1 MKDRLRRWAM
11 DSPVNLAIFRV
22 VVGVVLLRLPDLGAA
37 VHWASMSD
45 RLRTPPVGLEWALG
59 VVPMGV
65 EVARPL
71 YWIVVAAT
79 VLGVVGLATR
89 VAWTVVALGSLW
101 LLAIPQFA
109 GSVFHYHHLVWFAM
123 LLAASPC
130 GDALSIDAR
139 IARWRGKAPP
149 SGAVPSSSGSMA
161 RADLTRSEGRGARPR
176 ARRRAPANTERS
188 LAYGVPIRAAWL
200 LVALIFFFPGLHKLL
215 ESGWE
220 WIWSDN
226 LQNQMYA
233 KWLQMPEF
241 TPLFRVDRYPTLV
254 RLGALS
260 AVAFELSFVG
270 LVLFRRTRLVA
281 VAIALAFHQ
290 ATAELMGIRFPAL
303 WLCYVVFVDWEAL
316 YRRARRLAPAE
327 PPAASER
334 WPRVSMIVAGVLLAG
349 NLAYGAAGI
358 SDGWPFACYPKF
370 HRTVQARLPALRVE
384 VVAADGA
391 VREVPVDA
399 MSPGGPTQ
407 RWWAITWSVM
417 GAHERAR
424 AEPARWSAFWRSIA
438 RRPAVE
444 ALARDAVAVRFS
456 RDMISTVPEDAD
468 DPPLSTRVLYE
479 LPLR

>member
-1 MKDRLRRWAM
+1 MKERLRRWAL

-22 VVGVVLLRLPDLGAA
+22 VVGVVLLLLPDLRSAL
-37 VHWASMSD
+37 HWAAMSD
-45 RLRTPPVGLEWALG
+45 RMRTPPVGLEWALG

-71 YWIVVAAT
+71 YWIVVVAT

-139 IARWRGKAPP
+139 IARWRGRPP
-149 SGAVPSSSGSMA
+149 S
-161 RADLTRSEGRGARPR
+161 
-176 ARRRAPANTERS
+176 TERS

-200 LVALIFFFPGLHKLL
+200 LIALIFFFPGLHKLL

-233 KWLQMPEF
+233 KWLQMPEL
-241 TPLFRVDRYPTLV
+241 TPLFRVDRYPTLL

-281 VAIALAFHQ
+281 VAMALAFHQ

-303 WLCYVVFVDWEAL
+303 WLCYVVFVDWDAL
-316 YRRARRLAPAE
+316 WARLSRLSLARLSLARRRRGAEAGTGEARRRSMSPPEPAS
-327 PPAASER
+327 PSGR
-334 WPRVSMIVAGVLLAG
+334 WPRASMVVASVLLVG
-349 NLAYGAAGI
+349 NLGYGAAGI

-370 HRTVQARLPALRVE
+370 HRTVEARLPALRVE
-384 VVAADGA
+384 VVGADGV
-391 VREVPVDA
+391 VREVPVEA

-407 RWWAITWSVM
+407 RWWAVTWSVM
-417 GAHERAR
+417 GSHERAR
-424 AEPARWSAFWRSIA
+424 AEPARWRAFWRSIA
-438 RRPAVE
+438 RRPAVR
-444 ALARDAVAVRFS
+444 ALAEDAVAVRFS
-456 RDMISTVPEDAD
+456 RDMVSTVPEEAD
-468 DPPLSTRVLYE
+468 DPPLSTRLLYE